1 MKKTRA
7 LALLLLLW
15 VQGFGQSVDYFAELN
30 QPVVWG
36 DARYNSLSG
45 AMTAMSGSF
54 TALAENPAGAGLYR
68 QAAFGSN
75 LSIYN
80 TTTFK
85 KSNQFPTGNAFTL
98 NLANLGYVG
107 TEPETGWNVFFT
119 YNSDDLF
126 RQNLRYTQTGGG
138 SIQQQWI
145 ENSNYVVPDDLP
157 WVGPYEDM
165 LYQSYASDRNDTT
178 GEYYSTANLNNTD
191 FVHDLHRTGMKNQ
204 WTLGFGAAANKQLYY
219 GASFKIVHS
228 YEKVTVAHE
237 ERYSE
242 TTDLTSLDVLDDW
255 DNSGIG
261 ITANAGLLYRPTQTL
276 RLGLAIDLPQV
287 YSFTQNWNTEM
298 IASRSSVNRIISQAE
313 GYGLRYEW
321 SMMTAPKIKSGLT
334 LVGGR
339 LGLITLSHTYIPH
352 RFSAALSR
360 EERYIN
366 QIVDE
371 ELKDQHTLAAGAEL
385 RLGPITLRGGSGY
398 TKAFQQGGDAQW
410 RRSLGMSLQSEG
422 NTFFMSWSQLRQ
434 STQYFPFSAAYT
446 EALAIT
452 RQRSILSIGSTWK
465 F

>member
-1 MKKTRA
+1 MIKTRA
-7 LALLLLLW
+7 LALLFLLW
-15 VQGFGQSVDYFAELN
+15 VEGSGQSVDYFAELN
-30 QPVVWG
+30 QPALWG

-68 QAAFGSN
+68 QAAFGSD
-75 LSIYN
+75 LSIYS

-410 RRSLGMSLQSEG
+410 RRSLGISLQSEG

>member
-1 MKKTRA
+1 MIKTRA
-7 LALLLLLW
+7 LALLFLLW
-15 VQGFGQSVDYFAELN
+15 VEGSGQSVDYFAELN
-30 QPVVWG
+30 QPALWG

-68 QAAFGSN
+68 QAAFGSD
-75 LSIYN
+75 LSIYS

-371 ELKDQHTLAAGAEL
+371 ELEDQHTLAAGAEL

-410 RRSLGMSLQSEG
+410 RRSLGISLQSEG

>member
-7 LALLLLLW
+7 LALLFLLW
-15 VQGFGQSVDYFAELN
+15 VEGSGQSVDYFAELN

-68 QAAFGSN
+68 QAAFGSD
-75 LSIYN
+75 LSIYS

-228 YEKVTVAHE
+228 YEKVIVAHE

-321 SMMTAPKIKSGLT
+321 SMMTAPKIKSGLA

-371 ELKDQHTLAAGAEL
+371 ELEDQHTLAAAAEL

-398 TKAFQQGGDAQW
+398 TKAFQQGADAQW
-410 RRSLGMSLQSEG
+410 RRSLGISLQSEG

>member
-7 LALLLLLW
+7 LALLFLLW
-15 VQGFGQSVDYFAELN
+15 VEGSGQSVDYFAELN
-30 QPVVWG
+30 QPALWG

-68 QAAFGSN
+68 QAAFGSD
-75 LSIYN
+75 LSIYS

-371 ELKDQHTLAAGAEL
+371 ELEDQHTLAAGAEL

-410 RRSLGMSLQSEG
+410 RRSLGISLQSEG

-452 RQRSILSIGSTWK
+452 RQRLILSIGSTWK

>member
-1 MKKTRA
+1 MKKTPV
-7 LALLLLLW
+7 LALLIFLCFN
-15 VQGFGQSVDYFAELN
+15 GSGQSVDYFAELN
-30 QPVVWG
+30 QPVLWG

-68 QAAFGSN
+68 QAAFGSD
-75 LSIYN
+75 LSIYS
-80 TTTFK
+80 TTNFK
-85 KSNQFPTGNAFTL
+85 NSNQFPTGNALTL
-98 NLANLGYVG
+98 NVANLGYVG

-126 RQNLRYTQTGGG
+126 RQNLRYTQNGGG

-145 ENSNYVVPDDLP
+145 ENSHYVAPDDLP

-204 WTLGFGAAANKQLYY
+204 WTLGFGTAANKQLYY
-219 GASFKIVHS
+219 GASVKIMHS

-237 ERYSE
+237 ESYAE
-242 TTDLTSLDVLDDW
+242 TTDLTSFDVLDYW
-255 DNSGIG
+255 DNSGVG
-261 ITANAGLLYRPTQTL
+261 ITANAGLLYRPSQAL
-276 RLGLAIDLPQV
+276 RFGLAIDLPQV
-287 YSFTQNWNTEM
+287 YSFTQNWDTEM
-298 IASRSSVNRIISQAE
+298 IAYRSSVNQIITQAE
-313 GYGLRYEW
+313 GYGLLYQW
-321 SMMTAPKIKSGLT
+321 SMMTAPKLKSGFT

-339 LGLITLSHTYIPH
+339 LGLITVSHTYIPH
-352 RFSAALSR
+352 NFSAALSR
-360 EERYIN
+360 AERYLNPVIN
-366 QIVDE
+366 E
-371 ELKDQHTLAAGAEL
+371 ELTDQHTLSAGAEL

-398 TKAFQQGGDAQW
+398 TNAFQEGRAAQW
-410 RRSLGMSLQSEG
+410 RRSLGISLHSEG

-434 STQYFPFSAAYT
+434 STQYYPFSAAYT

>member
-7 LALLLLLW
+7 LALLFLLW
-15 VQGFGQSVDYFAELN
+15 VEGSGQSVDYFAELN
-30 QPVVWG
+30 QPALWG

-68 QAAFGSN
+68 QAAFGSD
-75 LSIYN
+75 LSIYS

-107 TEPETGWNVFFT
+107 TEPETGWNLFFT

-410 RRSLGMSLQSEG
+410 RRSLGISLQSEG

>member
-1 MKKTRA
+1 MKKRS
-7 LALLLLLW
+7 LLTVLLFLSFL
-15 VQGFGQSVDYFAELN
+15 GKGQSVDYFATLN
-30 QPVVWG
+30 QPVMWG

-68 QAAFGSN
+68 QAAFGSD
-75 LSIYN
+75 LSIYS

-85 KSNQFPTGNAFTL
+85 KSNAFPTGNAYTL
-98 NLANLGYVG
+98 NIGNIGYVG
-107 TEPETGWNVFFT
+107 TEPETGLSVFFT

-126 RQNLRYTQTGGG
+126 RENLRYNQSGGG
-138 SIQQQWI
+138 SIQQQWL

-191 FVHDLHRTGMKNQ
+191 FAHDLHRAGMKNQ
-204 WTLGFGAAANKQLYY
+204 WTLGFGSAVNKQLYY

-242 TTDLTSLDVLDDW
+242 TTDLTSFDVLDYW
-255 DNSGIG
+255 DNSGVG
-261 ITANAGLLYRPTQTL
+261 ISANAGLLYRPTQAL
-276 RLGLAIDLPQV
+276 RFGLAVDLPQV
-287 YSFTQNWNTEM
+287 YSFTQNWDTEM
-298 IASRSSVNRIISQAE
+298 IATRSSVSQLISKAE

-321 SMMTAPKIKSGLT
+321 SMLTAPKIKSGLT

-339 LGLITLSHTYIPH
+339 LGLITISHTYIPH

-360 EERYIN
+360 EERFLNTIIN
-366 QIVDE
+366 E
-371 ELKDQHTLAAGAEL
+371 ELLDQHTLAAGAEL
-385 RLGPITLRGGSGY
+385 RIGPITLRGGSGY
-398 TKAFQQGGDAQW
+398 TNAFQQGREAQW
-410 RRSLGMSLQSEG
+410 RRSLGISLHSEG

-434 STQYFPFSAAYT
+434 SSQYYPFSGAYT

>member
-7 LALLLLLW
+7 LALLFLLW
-15 VQGFGQSVDYFAELN
+15 VEGSGQSVDYFAELN
-30 QPVVWG
+30 QPALWG

-68 QAAFGSN
+68 QAAFGSD
-75 LSIYN
+75 LSIYS

-313 GYGLRYEW
+313 GYGLRYEC

-371 ELKDQHTLAAGAEL
+371 ELEDQHTLAAGAEL

-410 RRSLGMSLQSEG
+410 RRSLGISLQSEG

>member
-7 LALLLLLW
+7 LALLFLLW
-15 VQGFGQSVDYFAELN
+15 VEGSGQSVDYFAELN
-30 QPVVWG
+30 QPAMWG

-45 AMTAMSGSF
+45 AMAAMSGSF

-68 QAAFGSN
+68 QAAFGSD
-75 LSIYN
+75 LSIYS

-371 ELKDQHTLAAGAEL
+371 ELEDQHTLAAGAEL

-410 RRSLGMSLQSEG
+410 RRSLGISLQSEG

>member
-7 LALLLLLW
+7 LALLFLLW
-15 VQGFGQSVDYFAELN
+15 VEGSGQSVDYFAELN
-30 QPVVWG
+30 QPALWG

-68 QAAFGSN
+68 QAAFGSD
-75 LSIYN
+75 LSIYS

-204 WTLGFGAAANKQLYY
+204 WTLGFVAAANKQLYY
-219 GASFKIVHS
+219 CASFKIVHS

-287 YSFTQNWNTEM
+287 YSFTENWNTEM

-410 RRSLGMSLQSEG
+410 RRSLGISLQSEG

>member
-68 QAAFGSN
+68 QAAFGSD
-75 LSIYN
+75 LSIYS

-371 ELKDQHTLAAGAEL
+371 ELEDQHTLAAGAEL

-410 RRSLGMSLQSEG
+410 RRSLGISLQSEG

>member
-7 LALLLLLW
+7 LALLFLLW
-15 VQGFGQSVDYFAELN
+15 VEGSGQSVDYFAELN

-68 QAAFGSN
+68 QAAFGSD
-75 LSIYN
+75 LSIYS

-126 RQNLRYTQTGGG
+126 RQNLRYTQTGGR

-371 ELKDQHTLAAGAEL
+371 ELEDQHTLAAGAEL

-410 RRSLGMSLQSEG
+410 RRSLGISLQSEG

>member
-7 LALLLLLW
+7 LALLFLLW
-15 VQGFGQSVDYFAELN
+15 VEGSGQSVDYFAELN
-30 QPVVWG
+30 QPALWG

-68 QAAFGSN
+68 QAAFGSD
-75 LSIYN
+75 LSIYS

-204 WTLGFGAAANKQLYY
+204 WTLGFGAAANKKLYY
-219 GASFKIVHS
+219 GTAVKIVHS

-410 RRSLGMSLQSEG
+410 RRSLGISLQSEG

>member
-7 LALLLLLW
+7 LALLFLLW
-15 VQGFGQSVDYFAELN
+15 VEGSGQSVDYFAELN
-30 QPVVWG
+30 QPALWG

-75 LSIYN
+75 LSIYS

-371 ELKDQHTLAAGAEL
+371 ELEDQHTLAAGAEL

-410 RRSLGMSLQSEG
+410 RRSLGISLQSEG

-452 RQRSILSIGSTWK
+452 RQRLILSIGSTWK